1 MEENKKAAIEKIYL
15 LTKQDAEFNE
25 ELRKKLGITSSA
37 SSAII
42 DDERLSQIYEY
53 CVEKIIAEQ
62 AENFY
67 KEFPIKDVANQLKL
81 DFLRMECFRRK
92 NQFEDYSLA
101 LYQQIE
107 CIVNSI
113 FSQESFVKTIN
124 LLWNNPSYSTK
135 KGGKRTIANEI
146 FGSGDYL
153 TSGLERAKNN
163 QYSAKDKIRC
173 VVYFIGGFWYSNSYP
188 ANFVKLSEL
197 LLDIYLCRNTNHRGS
212 AQNPIVDEKI
222 KAFHESF
229 TCSYFLFNAALVEFV
244 RIIQNGYPKFVKTTC
259 LATISELISGACF
272 IKRDGTEQNEL
283 LPEILLGKAKK
294 FSKGDRVELIL
305 LDNQIID
312 INKN

>member
-37 SSAII
+37 SPALI
-42 DDERLSQIYEY
+42 DDEHLNQIYEY
-53 CVEKIIAEQ
+53 CIEKIITEQ

-67 KEFPIKDVANQLKL
+67 KEFPIKDVTNQLKS
-81 DFLRMECFRRK
+81 DFLRMESFRRK

-107 CIVNSI
+107 CIVNAI
-113 FSQESFVKTIN
+113 FSQDSFVKTIN
-124 LLWNNPSYSTK
+124 SLWNNPSYSPK
-135 KGGKRTIANEI
+135 KGGKRIIANEI
-146 FGSGDYL
+146 FGLGDYL

-163 QYSAKDKIRC
+163 QYSARDKIRC
-173 VVYFIGGFWYSNSYP
+173 VVYFIGGFWYSNYYP

-197 LLDIYLCRNTNHRGS
+197 LSDIYLCRNTNHRGP

-229 TCSYFLFNAALVEFV
+229 TCSYFLFNAALFEFV

-259 LATISELISGACF
+259 FGTIISLISGACF
-272 IKRDGTEQNEL
+272 IKRDEAEQNEL
-283 LPEILLGKAKK
+283 LPEILLNKAKR

-312 INKN
+312 INKI